1 MADNVN
7 QTLIYNNQV
16 EILSTANRSGKTY
29 QVGELVYDSE
39 EQALYIGDLAH
50 TQGGVL
56 LTNANNLAVDKL
68 DLAGGTMAG
77 QLNMNS
83 NAIINVPDP
92 SEPKDA
98 ANKRYIDTA
107 VNNLQFGLN
116 LSLNDLNDVDSG
128 LTPVDGDVIV
138 YDGNTNKFIVRPQN
152 DVDNQSL
159 NWDGSSLTIS
169 QGNTVDMTNFTD
181 TVDFTTINV
190 GSANIAQAN
199 ISQLNYFGPFG
210 TLQADIKG
218 DVYALDSSI
227 IIDAE
232 TPTINLDG
240 TVRGNI
246 VPDQDG
252 VYDIGDGTNKFN
264 AIRGSV
270 VHTRTL
276 TSDEQLIINAG
287 GGPINTVQIGT
298 GSNVLIGTTN
308 KNIDFGGPA
317 NFGSYDITVGT
328 VQGNLNGN
336 VTGNV
341 TGDLTGS
348 IFADDSSLLVDAV
361 NGEIPGYIKI
371 IDLKS
376 IAASSATYADF
387 QTAIANL

>member
-16 EILSTANRSGKTY
+16 EILSTANRSSKTY

-39 EQALYIGDLAH
+39 EQALYIGDLAQ

-56 LTNANNLAVDKL
+56 LTNANNLAVNKL

-159 NWDGSSLTIS
+159 SWSGSSLTIS

-181 TVDFTTINV
+181 TVDFSTINV
-190 GSANIAQAN
+190 VSANIAQAN

-218 DVYALDSSI
+218 DVYGLDSSV

-232 TPTINLDG
+232 TPTVVLDG

-246 VPDQDG
+246 IPDQDSA
-252 VYDIGDGTNKFN
+252 YDIGDGTHKFN
-264 AIRGSV
+264 SITAN
-270 VHTRTL
+270 TL
-276 TSDEQLIINAG
+276 N
-287 GGPINTVQIGT
+287 
-298 GSNVLIGTTN
+298 
-308 KNIDFGGPA
+308 
-317 NFGSYDITVGT
+317 
-328 VQGNLNGN
+328 
-336 VTGNV
+336 GNV
-341 TGDLTGS
+341 TGDLTGNVTGNLVGNITATGTLDGDLTGS
-348 IFADDSSLLVDAV
+348 VFADDSSLLVDAV
-361 NGEIPGYIKI
+361 NGEIPGYLKI
-371 IDLKS
+371 SDLKS

>member
-116 LSLNDLNDVDSG
+116 LSLNDLNDVDPALS
-128 LTPVDGDVIV
+128 PVDGDVIV

-152 DVDNQSL
+152 DIDNQSL
-159 NWDGSSLTIS
+159 SWDGSSLTIS
-169 QGNTVDMTNFTD
+169 QGNTVDITNFTD

-190 GSANIAQAN
+190 GSANITQAN
-199 ISQLNYFGPFG
+199 ISQLNYLGPFG

-218 DVYALDSSI
+218 DVYGIDSSI
-227 IIDAE
+227 IIDAD
-232 TPTINLDG
+232 TN
-240 TVRGNI
+240 TVVGNI
-246 VPDQDG
+246 RNNLIETNNITALP
-252 VYDIGDGTNKFN
+252 GDTDLYIQGGYYSGTPGNPARVN
-264 AIRGSV
+264 
-270 VHTRTL
+270 
-276 TSDEQLIINAG
+276 
-287 GGPINTVQIGT
+287 
-298 GSNVLIGTTN
+298 IGTTN
-308 KNIDFGGPA
+308 TSTIVLGAGDA
-317 NFGSYDITVGT
+317 VIYV
-328 VQGNLNGN
+328 NGN
-336 VTGNV
+336 ASSEVAAGTGRFD
-341 TGDLTGS
+341 TIIGDLTGS
-348 IFADDSSLLVDAV
+348 VFADDSTVLVDAV

-371 IDLKS
+371 TDLKS